1 MIENIALLADGNS
14 AAARRARVKLQPRDK
29 KGRWVPTG
37 ATLLAAIRS
46 LNGIAKQYRLKAIGG
61 TATSKGEK
69 NKIRALLLEDAPELG
84 LKKNTVL
91 EVDPKNGEL
100 ESKIKLDRDYLKKK
114 GIDPDL
120 QHTLPK
126 SIAEQPQDVSD
137 MNPQPADDL
146 DIELANGG
154 LTDEED
160 KDFRKERDDEPL
172 GKLPP
177 GLEELD
183 EDELSKL
190 VDGDSGK
197 DDNSPV
203 KGVRIKFDDENNS
216 YVATNDHN
224 QVVAW
229 GVSDKPLNK
238 GEIIKDLKDYE
249 LPNKEAVEGL
259 GFPEG
264 YVGKDRGKGGFV
276 AYQLDSNG
284 QFVPGTV
291 VEVGNDTDFD
301 WDNEEMW
308 SVGDPMGNAM
318 YLDPDIY
325 SFRTSDKDEAI
336 SRAADLAKKITG
348 TPSGENNDSQDGLS
362 DEMLEKAVALED
374 HFDQLVDKAKSP
386 PKTKSAETLDKGD
399 VVDVGGSPLLVK
411 SVVGTPGAGGKKVR
425 INWEK
430 LDGTSGFSDVDSTRE
445 VPVSATK
452 RSEFGKK
459 TPPPSPTAK
468 PAAKTPAAPT
478 PPTPKKTVAPPPPKP
493 PAPKANTPKAPPVIP
508 NNRKDTGADIAP
520 NNRPIG
526 DMQNVKIQPL
536 IDPNTGRPLLGQNR
550 KPIEDPNAI
559 YNALLEY
566 NPQAKIDDSGH
577 IILERQNFTDKDG
590 RVWKYEVAIA
600 KTHGNKYT
608 ERYTFTDDKGE
619 TQTFYHY
626 DYKDSFAAIYGD
638 RNGVYTFRD
647 QILGKTSA
655 EKPTRKNGEENR
667 VYKAFWADDK
677 PLEARIRYFRGARA
691 KGRGEPTDE
700 ELMET
705 QAKAIRMLTP
715 EELIRKYIQG
725 NPEKYN
731 NSGQAK
737 GTKLQSFVG
746 SGWEAINNNDL
757 NTFEGLMIQLL
768 GRLPDTEASR
778 NLLINT
784 LRKGISEKYNGTGRG
799 RELATLANN
808 LEKKILTEGFDLRD
822 ISRRPFSSKDG
833 KTIVQKDNKVR
844 YWNNVG
850 EWSIGTV
857 MALLPSRKVGNKIYD
872 DVVAVKFGDGKI
884 GLLRSNRMD
893 ILGDNLDND
902 LNLHD
907 KDSDSTEYKRNKS
920 GQALRD
926 ARGYTYSFGDEE
938 TREYENEDAEPDDVV
953 NTADTDPAAPYL
965 GEQGESADESEST
978 EDPADEEDSEANS
991 NISICSPSSVQ
1002 IINAYEAI
1010 LSFASGE
1017 DPLNEND
1024 LLQGL
1029 LLCIPESMLFDALV
1043 LSHYN

>member
-1 MIENIALLADGNS
+1 MSELLALLSDGNS
-14 AAARRARVKLQPRDK
+14 PLARRLRVKLQPRDHR
-29 KGRWVPTG
+29 GRWIPTG
-37 ATLLAAIRS
+37 AKLFGGLS
-46 LNGIAKQYRLKAIGG
+46 LPGGGSKRVEGRAIGG
-61 TATSKGEK
+61 TATKKGEK
-69 NKIRALLLEDAPELG
+69 NNVRMLVGKGYEQYEIPE
-84 LKKNTVL
+84 NTVL
-91 EVDPKNGEL
+91 TVAPKNATL
-100 ESKIKLDRDYLKKK
+100 ESKVKLDRDFLERK

-126 SIAEQPQDVSD
+126 SLEKQPQPLAD
-137 MNPQPADDL
+137 MKPEKADDL
-146 DIELANGG
+146 DIELATNG
-154 LTDEED
+154 LSDEED
-160 KDFRKERDDEPL
+160 KDFRAEREAEPL

-177 GLEELD
+177 GLEKLD
-183 EDELSKL
+183 KDELSKL

-197 DDNSPV
+197 DDSGPT
-203 KGVRIKFDDENNS
+203 KGVRVKFDDENNS

-238 GEIIKDLKDYE
+238 GEITKDLKDYE
-249 LPNKEAVEGL
+249 LPSKEAVEGL

-264 YVGKDRGKGGFV
+264 YVGKDRGKGGFT
-276 AYQLDSNG
+276 AYQLDSDG
-284 QFVPGTV
+284 KVIPGSM

-336 SRAADLAKKITG
+336 SRAAELAKKITG
-348 TPSGENNDSQDGLS
+348 TPSGKNKDSQGGLS

-374 HFDQLVDKAKSP
+374 HFDQLVDKAKAP
-386 PKTKSAETLDKGD
+386 PGKNKKAAPDLKDGD
-399 VVDVGGSPLLVK
+399 VIVDPNGNNWT
-411 SVVGTPGAGGKKVR
+411 VVGKPKGNSLDNAKVD
-425 INWEK
+425 IK
-430 LDGTSGFSDVDSTRE
+430 LKNDRGQTTTTTSAMTRMFDL
-445 VPVSATK
+445 VQPD
-452 RSEFGKK
+452 
-459 TPPPSPTAK
+459 AK
-468 PAAKTPAAPT
+468 ASAPT
-478 PPTPKKTVAPPPPKP
+478 PAPTPDVTPPAPQKRTVTPPPPKP
-493 PAPKANTPKAPPVIP
+493 PTPKPNTPKTPPVIP

-520 NNRPIG
+520 NDRSLG
-526 DMQNVKIQPL
+526 DMQNVEIQPL
-536 IDPNTGRPLLGQNR
+536 IDPNTGRPQLGQNR

-559 YNALLEY
+559 YNALLEN

-590 RVWKYEVAIA
+590 RNWKYEVAIA

-647 QILGKTSA
+647 QILGRTSA
-655 EKPTRKNGEENR
+655 EKPTRKDGTENR
-667 VYKAFWADDK
+667 VYNAFWADDK
-677 PLEARIRYFRGARA
+677 TLEARIRYFRGARA

-725 NPEKYN
+725 NPEKHN
-731 NSGQAK
+731 KSGQAR

-746 SGWEAINNNDL
+746 SGWEAIDNNDL
-757 NTFEGLMIQLL
+757 NTFEALMVQLL

-778 NLLINT
+778 NLLIGT
-784 LRKGISEKYNGTGRG
+784 LRSGISEKYNGTGRG

-808 LEKKILTEGFDLRD
+808 LERKILTEGFDLRD

-833 KTIVQKDNKVR
+833 KTIVQKNDKIR

-850 EWSIGTV
+850 EWSLGTV
-857 MALLPSRKVGNKIYD
+857 LAQLPPRKVGNKVYD

-893 ILGDNLDND
+893 ILGNDLDND

-907 KDSDSTEYKRNKS
+907 KDSESTEYKRNKS
-920 GQALRD
+920 GQDLRD
-926 ARGYTYSFGDEE
+926 DRGYSFNFGDEE
-938 TREYENEDAEPDDVV
+938 NREYENQDADPDDVI
-953 NTADTDPAAPYL
+953 NTADPDAAAPYL
-965 GEQGESADESEST
+965 GEQGESGDQPDPVADLVGG
-978 EDPADEEDSEANS
+978 EDLEASS
-991 NISICSPSSVQ
+991 NISTFEPGDIWPDENGDRMGAFVEAQKVTDPDTGVSAWAVIWMDDDGDEQLEIIPIDSSRV
-1002 IINAYEAI
+1002 
-1010 LSFASGE
+1010 
-1017 DPLNEND
+1017 PK
-1024 LLQGL
+1024 
-1029 LLCIPESMLFDALV
+1029 
-1043 LSHYN
+1043 